1 MQPRAAA
8 SAGESRGEQSGVI
21 GMEKQTAGKT
31 NRKQRKARTSPN
43 VLMRRRTVLAFAALV
58 LFMLA
63 IIVNLGRIQIAENEY
78 YSGLAKKNQMQDTE
92 IPAERGVIYDAKK
105 TILAE
110 SANVW
115 LVYINPRSIAAEDT
129 YTDPETDQPASI
141 GFREELCRQL
151 AEITGVPY
159 EEILEKAEKSSY
171 SDLTI
176 KRQIELE
183 ERDKIAELMSST
195 YEGSK
200 QVQTKDGI
208 VKKDVTVA
216 FKKGV
221 GLKADVKRYYPYST
235 LAANVLGFVQFRD
248 EAYNG
253 RSGLESYYNDVLSG
267 TPGRIISALDGRS
280 GTLDDEYETIFEP
293 QQGHSLVLTLDEV
306 IQRYLENSLRQAYI
320 DAKAKGA
327 YGAIMNSKTGA
338 ILAMACIESYD
349 LNDPQHLDDETYA
362 YIQAEG
368 EKADTEELDDS
379 QRKSILKD
387 FPDDVEAQAAARRRA
402 IQSKLLLEKWRV
414 PIVTDIYYPGSVFKP
429 LLAAAAIEEGAVSLD
444 DFSYTCGGEIMIAG
458 ETFHCHKEGGH
469 GTQTL
474 KQGLMNSCNPF
485 FITVGQRLGSEKY
498 YEYFEAYG
506 FAEKTGIDLPE
517 ETRPRPGVNYYTQD
531 HLGKVE
537 LASCSF
543 GQSFQITPIQ
553 MLNAINCI
561 ASGGYLM
568 TPYLV
573 AQELDENGNV
583 VAETEPTVKRQVFS
597 RETAATVAD
606 MMEAVVMSGTGKNAY
621 VPGYR
626 MAGKT
631 GTSQKYNNS
640 ADKKN
645 YIASFA
651 CFAPADDPEIS
662 MIIIIDEPVGQI
674 NGGQICTPVAAQV
687 AEKTLEYLG
696 VERQYNDDELAHLD
710 ENTPNLVNRTLDDAK
725 ALLDARGFT
734 AKVVGEGNTVVS
746 QMPAYNQTVPK
757 GGVVVL
763 YTEEDAERLT
773 VTVPELSEMTLS
785 QANKYALAAGLNI
798 RISGN
803 SLEQSELVSYSQSIE
818 AGAEVEYGTVI
829 TVYFKSNTGV
839 DDFVD

>member
-1 MQPRAAA
+1 MDRR
-8 SAGESRGEQSGVI
+8 STE
-21 GMEKQTAGKT
+21 KT
-31 NRKQRKARTSPN
+31 NQKKKRERTSST
-43 VLMRRRTVLAFAALV
+43 VLVRRRAGIAFAALA
-58 LFMLA
+58 LIMLA
-63 IIVNLGRIQIAENEY
+63 NIVNLGRVQIVQNEY

-92 IPAERGVIYDAKK
+92 IEAARGVIYDAKK

-110 SANVW
+110 SASVW
-115 LVYINPRSIAAEDT
+115 LVYINPRSIADEDS
-129 YTDPETDQPASI
+129 YTDPATDEPASI
-141 GFREELCRQL
+141 GFREALCQRL
-151 AEITGVPY
+151 ADITGVAY
-159 EEILEKAEKSSY
+159 EEILEKAERSSY

-183 ERDKIAELMSST
+183 ERDRIAELMSST
-195 YEGSK
+195 YEGVRR
-200 QVQTKDGI
+200 VQTRDGI
-208 VKKDVTVA
+208 TEKTVKVA

-221 GLKADVKRYYPYST
+221 GLKTDVKRYYPYST

-248 EAYNG
+248 EDYVG
-253 RSGLESYYNDVLSG
+253 RSGIESYYNTVLSG

-280 GTLDDEYETIFEP
+280 GTLDDEYETIFEA
-293 QQGHSLVLTLDEV
+293 QQGHSLVLTIDEV
-306 IQRYLENSLRQAYI
+306 IQRYLESSLTQAYI
-320 DAKAKGA
+320 NAQAKGA

-349 LNDPQHLDDETYA
+349 LNDPQHLDASVYE
-362 YIQAEG
+362 YIAAEG
-368 EKADTEELDDS
+368 EKEDTEELDEN
-379 QRKSILKD
+379 QRKSILEE

-414 PIVTDIYYPGSVFKP
+414 PIVTDIYYPGSCFKP
-429 LLAAAAIEEGAVSLD
+429 LLAAAAIEEGAVSLE
-444 DFSYTCGGEIMIAG
+444 DFNYSCGGAITIAG
-458 ETFHCHKEGGH
+458 ETFHCHNESGH
-469 GTQTL
+469 GPQNL

-485 FITVGQRLGSEKY
+485 FITVGQKLGSEKY

-506 FAEKTGIDLPE
+506 FTEKTGIDLPD
-517 ETRPRPGVNYYTQD
+517 ETRPAPGVNYYTQD
-531 HLGKVE
+531 RLGKVE

-606 MMEAVVMSGTGKNAY
+606 MMEGVVISGTGKNAY

-626 MAGKT
+626 LAGKT

-645 YIASFA
+645 YIASFV

-662 MIIIIDEPVGQI
+662 MILIIDEPVGQI

-710 ENTPNLVNRTLDDAK
+710 ENTPNLVNRSLEDAK
-725 ALLDARGFT
+725 ALLEARGFE
-734 AKVVGEGNTVVS
+734 AKVIGEGDTVVR
-746 QMPAYNQTVPK
+746 QMPGYNQTVPK

-763 YTEEDAERLT
+763 YTEEDAERLM
-773 VTVPELSEMTLS
+773 VKVPELTEMTLS
-785 QANKYALAAGLNI
+785 QATKAALAAGLNI

-803 SLEQSELVSYSQSIE
+803 SLEKSELVSYSQSSE
-818 AGAEVEYGTVI
+818 AGSEVEYGEVV